1 MSGYDEFWS
10 KLQAISPKKDI
21 TKVKK
26 LTEGTAQAIENAS
39 NKGSI
44 CADELLL
51 GLSIGIV
58 ASFEVIF
65 PKGRKKMIEVL
76 CCFLHD
82 VSKSMKTGN
91 KEDNNNQIK

>member
-10 KLQAISPKKDI
+10 KLQAVNPKKDI

-39 NKGSI
+39 KNASI

-58 ASFEVIF
+58 ASFEVVF
-65 PKGRKKMIEVL
+65 PKNRKRMLEML
-76 CCFLHD
+76 CHFLRN
-82 VSKSMKTGN
+82 VSKSMETGN